1 MDMHVHLR
9 EPGYEAQED
18 IESGS
23 LAAAHGG
30 FTAVACMAN
39 TNPVVDNAAVVR
51 AILLRAAEAGHCRVY
66 PIGSIT
72 KGLEG
77 KELAEIGDMV
87 EAGIKAVSD
96 DGKPVKDS
104 SVMRNGLLYAKALGI
119 PVISH
124 CEDSDL
130 STGGSMNEGYYS
142 TALGLRGIPAAAEKY
157 GCPGLHPCGSDRAKL
172 HIAHVSTAGSVRI
185 IRSQGKGSLCNL

>member
-1 MDMHVHLR
+1 
-9 EPGYEAQED
+9 
-18 IESGS
+18 
-23 LAAAHGG
+23 
-30 FTAVACMAN
+30 MAN

-96 DGKPVKDS
+96 DGKPVKI
-104 SVMRNGLLYAKALGI
+104 SVMRNGLLYAKPGI
-119 PVISH
+119 PVTS
-124 CEDSDL
+124 
-130 STGGSMNEGYYS
+130 N
-142 TALGLRGIPAAAEKY
+142 RGF
-157 GCPGLHPCGSDRAKL
+157 
-172 HIAHVSTAGSVRI
+172 
-185 IRSQGKGSLCNL
+185 